1 MARPRK
7 GPPTTTRRCP
17 TLRLGDLGGNGSEG
31 GRRPAARPDSPRGDE
46 DAWTVVVKEEPV
58 SQATLDLP
66 TQVLPVEMEPANIA
80 VPTQVEAPK
89 PAEDEFFDDM
99 D

>member
-1 MARPRK
+1 MDGTAPRQEPEAAR
-7 GPPTTTRRCP
+7 
-17 TLRLGDLGGNGSEG
+17 
-31 GRRPAARPDSPRGDE
+31 AARPDSPRGDE

-58 SQATLDLP
+58 SQVTMDLP

-89 PAEDEFFDDM
+89 PGGG
-99 D
+99 

>member
-1 MARPRK
+1 M
-7 GPPTTTRRCP
+7 
-17 TLRLGDLGGNGSEG
+17 
-31 GRRPAARPDSPRGDE
+31 
-46 DAWTVVVKEEPV
+46 VVKEEPV
-58 SQATLDLP
+58 SQVTMDLP

-89 PAEDEFFDDM
+89 PAEDDEFFDDM

>member
-1 MARPRK
+1 MPDASARQPRRED
-7 GPPTTTRRCP
+7 GEAARREP
-17 TLRLGDLGGNGSEG
+17 EAA
-31 GRRPAARPDSPRGDE
+31 PAARPDSPRGDE

-89 PAEDEFFDDM
+89 PAEDDEFFDDM